1 MRILLDTN
9 VVLDLLLNRE
19 PFSNEA
25 VKIFSLV
32 ESKRLEAF
40 LSATTITTVYYLIS
54 KSLTKSQSDKVI
66 EDLLQLFNV
75 AQVNKD
81 ILLSSLK
88 NNGKDFEDS
97 VLYTSAKFAN
107 VDVIITRDKK
117 GFTNSKVS
125 VQEPKEFLAAFE
137 TTY

>member
-1 MRILLDTN
+1 MKVLLDTN
-9 VVLDLLLNRE
+9 VVLDLLLKRE
-19 PFSNEA
+19 PFANEA

-32 ESKRLEAF
+32 ESKNLEAF
-40 LSATTITTVYYLIS
+40 LCATTITTVYYLIS
-54 KSLTKSQSDKVI
+54 KSLNKSQSDKVI

-75 AQVNKD
+75 AKVDKD
-81 ILLSSLK
+81 VLLASLK

-125 VQEPKEFLAAFE
+125 VQEPKEFLASLVS
-137 TTY
+137 Y